1 MKNKF
6 LIIMK
11 QLTVICLFLFSAI
24 TLAQNTTVEGTI
36 TSEIDG
42 MALPGVSVIIQGT
55 NKGTATDFDGK
66 FTIEVS
72 KGGTLVISYL
82 GFKTQSIVVKDSN
95 IYNVILEEDFA
106 SLDEVVVT
114 GYGKEKK
121 KDITGAITVVDV
133 DELNSVATP
142 NVISKLQS
150 KVPGLSLTSSG
161 VPGGNDTQISIRGL
175 TSVFGGTGPLWVID
189 GVQTSSPSGLNPN
202 DIESIQVLKDAASA
216 GIYGTEAARGVI
228 IVTTKQAKKGN
239 AKITLDSRITL
250 NTIREDFSVLESQ
263 DWLDVRYQANGGVPV
278 VAGSFVYTP
287 GTPLPEF
294 LDADSNLRV
303 SNTNWVDVITKNS
316 ISTTTDFSYSVA
328 KNNWKIFTGL
338 GYAKDDGII
347 RNTYY
352 ERATLRLNS
361 SIKLLKDK
369 LTIGENL
376 TVASFG
382 EVKANSMEDA
392 LLQNPL
398 IPIYAEDG
406 TWGGPTG
413 AGLQDKW
420 NPLAILD
427 INKNNVQ
434 KTWRTFG
441 NVYADY
447 DIIDGLKFSTKFNFD
462 HNSYKFDEHTA
473 SFNQNGSILGNI
485 FIQDGE
491 NYERFARNRNV
502 SDTYIFTNLLSYN
515 KEFGDHSLSAF
526 VGHETYR
533 KDQQNEFSRIQV
545 PMGTKVDF
553 ENIDQYDIIA
563 DESVLDAYGIGPDS
577 KRESMFGK
585 VSYDFADKYYAS
597 ASVRRD
603 GSSRFGKNNRY
614 GVFPTASVGWTI
626 SNEGFMQNSK
636 DVNNLKLRA
645 SWGGNGNADILE
657 YAQYSIYNIALE
669 NSNYDL
675 TGGGTGPINIGVSP
689 NQIGNPDLKWEQ
701 SYQTNLGV
709 DASLFDNRIN
719 LVVDL
724 YKKTTSDLLLQTIQ
738 PSVLGEA
745 GSTLFFNAGDME
757 NKGVDIVL
765 GYSSKMKNNF
775 KFGVDLTYSAY
786 KNEVTALNNSDNFIL
801 QGVSYTGVGYPIGSY
816 FGYVADG
823 LFRTP
828 EEVAVHAEQT
838 GKALGNIRYRDL
850 NGDGVVNQDDRT
862 IIGNPH
868 PDFIYGI
875 NLSSSYKN
883 WDFGLFFDGRQGNDM
898 YNAQREMLDFP
909 YFGFNHGLNTLDA
922 WSPSNANSTIP
933 ALSTADTND
942 QKRASTYFIEDGSFF
957 RLKSVNISYNFNSEG
972 IDKLG
977 LRSAKIYLQAENL
990 INITSFTGYDYEV
1003 PGLSRTG
1010 IGIAGMAVY
1019 PHTKTFSLGF
1029 NLQF

>member
-1 MKNKF
+1 M
-6 LIIMK
+6 
-11 QLTVICLFLFSAI
+11 FLFSAI
-24 TLAQNTTVEGTI
+24 TFAQNITVKGTVS
-36 TSEIDG
+36 SEIDG
-42 MALPGVSVIIQGT
+42 IALIGASVIVQGT
-55 NKGTATDFDGK
+55 NNGTTTDFDGK
-66 FTIEVS
+66 FTIIAK
-72 KGGTLVISYL
+72 KGETLVFSYI
-82 GFKTQSIVVKDSN
+82 GFKTQSVVVGDIN
-95 IYNVILEEDFA
+95 TYNVILKEDFA
-106 SLDEVVVT
+106 NLDEVVVT
-114 GYGKEKK
+114 GYGKERK
-121 KDITGAITVVDV
+121 KDITGAISVVDV

-189 GVQTSSPSGLNPN
+189 GVQTSTPAGLNPN

-228 IVTTKQAKKGN
+228 IITTKQAKTGTSL
-239 AKITLDSRITL
+239 ITLDSRITL
-250 NTIREDFSVLESQ
+250 NTIREDFSVLGSQ
-263 DWLDVRYQANGGVPV
+263 DWLDVRYRANGGVPV
-278 VAGSFVYTP
+278 VAGSFVYMP
-287 GTPLPEF
+287 GTPLPDF
-294 LDADSNLRV
+294 LDADYNLRV

-316 ISTTTDFSYSVA
+316 ISSTTDFSYSLA

-338 GYAKDDGII
+338 GYSKDDGII

-352 ERATLRLNS
+352 ERGTLRLNS
-361 SIKLLKDK
+361 SVKLLKNK

-376 TVASFG
+376 TVANFG
-382 EVKANSMEDA
+382 EVKGNSMEDA

-398 IPIYAEDG
+398 IPVYAEDG
-406 TWGGPTG
+406 SWGGPTG

-420 NPLAILD
+420 NPLAILE

-441 NVYADY
+441 NIYADY

-485 FIQDGE
+485 FIQDGQDFQ
-491 NYERFARNRNV
+491 RFARNRNV
-502 SDTYIFTNLLSYN
+502 SDTYIFTNLFSYS
-515 KEFGDHSLSAF
+515 KEFGEHSLNAF
-526 VGHETYR
+526 VGHETFR

-545 PMGTKVDF
+545 LKGTIVDF
-553 ENIDQYDIIA
+553 ENIDQYEIIA
-563 DESVLDAYGIGPDS
+563 DESVLDAYGIGADS

-585 VSYDFADKYYAS
+585 VSYNYADKYYAS
-597 ASVRRD
+597 GSLRRD
-603 GSSRFGKNNRY
+603 GNSRFGKNNRY

-626 SNEGFMQNSK
+626 SNEDFMLNSK
-636 DVNNLKLRA
+636 AVNNLKLRA

-675 TGGGTGPINIGVSP
+675 NGGGTGPIDIGVSP
-689 NQIGNPDLKWEQ
+689 NQVGNPDLKWEQ
-701 SYQTNLGV
+701 SYQTNLGL
-709 DASLFDNRIN
+709 DASLFDSRIN

-724 YKKTTSDLLLQTIQ
+724 YEKTTSDLLLQTIQ

-745 GSTLFFNAGDME
+745 GSTLFFNAGDMV
-757 NKGVDIVL
+757 NRGVDIVL
-765 GYSSKMKNNF
+765 GYSSKEKNNF
-775 KFGVDLTYSAY
+775 KFGVDLTFSAY
-786 KNEVTALNNSDNFIL
+786 RNEVTSLNNSNNFIL
-801 QGVSYTGVGYPIGSY
+801 QGVSYTGTGHPIGSY

-850 NGDGVVNQDDRT
+850 NGDGVINQDDRT

-875 NLSSSYKN
+875 NLSSSFKN
-883 WDFGLFFDGRQGNDM
+883 WDFGIFFDGRQGNDM

-922 WSPSNANSTIP
+922 WSPSNANATIP
-933 ALSTADTND
+933 ALTTSDSND
-942 QKRASTYFIEDGSFF
+942 QKRASTYFVEDGSFF
-957 RLKSVNISYNFNSEG
+957 RLKSVNIAYNFNAEG
-972 IDKLG
+972 LG
-977 LRSAKIYLQAENL
+977 KIGLKSAKVYLQAENL
-990 INITSFTGYDYEV
+990 INITSFTGFDYEV

>member
-6 LIIMK
+6 LINMK
-11 QLTVICLFLFSAI
+11 QLKFICLFLFSMVAFG
-24 TLAQNTTVEGTI
+24 QDVTI
-36 TSEIDG
+36 NGSVTSESDG
-42 MALPGVSVIIQGT
+42 QVLPGATVLIQGT
-55 NKGTATDFDGK
+55 NKGTTTDFDGNYQLEAK
-66 FTIEVS
+66 QGDV
-72 KGGTLVISYL
+72 LVISYV
-82 GFKTQSIVVKDSN
+82 GYKEAKITVADGAN
-95 IYNVILEEDFA
+95 YNVVLQEDIAQLEI
-106 SLDEVVVT
+106 VIVT
-114 GYGKEKK
+114 GYATEKK

-189 GVQTSSPSGLNPN
+189 GVQTSSPAGLNPN

-228 IVTTKQAKKGN
+228 IVTTKQAKSGTT
-239 AKITLDSRITL
+239 KITLDSRLTL
-250 NTIREDFSVLESQ
+250 NTIREDFSVLGAQ
-263 DWLDVRYQANGGVPV
+263 DWLDVRYRANGGVPV
-278 VAGSFVYTP
+278 VAGNFVYTP

-294 LDADSNLRV
+294 LDANNNLRV
-303 SNTNWVDVITKNS
+303 SNTNWVDVITKNA
-316 ISTTTDFSYSVA
+316 ISTTTDFGYSVA
-328 KNNWKIFTGL
+328 KNNWKIFGGL

-352 ERATLRLNS
+352 ERATLRLNT

-376 TVASFG
+376 TVANFQ
-382 EVKANSMEDA
+382 EVRGNSMEEA

-398 IPIYAEDG
+398 IPVYGEDG
-406 TWGGPTG
+406 SWGGPTG

-420 NPLAILD
+420 NPLAILH
-427 INKNNVQ
+427 INKDNVQ

-447 DIIDGLKFSTKFNFD
+447 EIIEGLKFSTKFNFD
-462 HNSYKFDEHTA
+462 HNSFKFNEHTA
-473 SFNQNGSILGNI
+473 AFNQNGSTLGNI
-485 FIQDGE
+485 FILDGQD
-491 NYERFARNRNV
+491 YQRFSRDRNV
-502 SDTYIFTNLLSYN
+502 SDTYIFTNLLSYS
-515 KEFGDHSLSAF
+515 KEFGSHSISAF
-526 VGHETYR
+526 VGHETFR
-533 KDQQNEFSRIQV
+533 KVQDNEHFRIRV
-545 PMGTKVDF
+545 PLGTNVDF
-553 ENIDQYDIIA
+553 GNIDQYEIIE
-563 DESVLDAYGIGPDS
+563 DSSILDAYGIGADS

-585 VSYDFADKYYAS
+585 VSYDYSDKYYAS

-603 GSSRFGKNNRY
+603 GNSRFGRNNRY

-626 SNEGFMQNSK
+626 SNENFMEDSK
-636 DVNNLKLRA
+636 AINNLKLRA

-657 YAQYSIYNIALE
+657 YAQYSFFEQALE

-675 TGGGTGPINIGVSP
+675 SGGGTGPIDLGVSP
-689 NQIGNPDLKWEQ
+689 NQVGNPDLKWEQ
-701 SYQTNLGV
+701 SYQTNVGL
-709 DASLFDNRIN
+709 DASLFDSRIN
-719 LVVDL
+719 FVVDV

-757 NKGVDIVL
+757 NKGIDIVL
-765 GYSSKMKNNF
+765 GYSSKLKNDF

-786 KNEVTALNNSDNFIL
+786 KNEVTSINDSDNFIL
-801 QGVSYTGVGYPIGSY
+801 QGVSFTGVGHPIGSY

-898 YNAQREMLDFP
+898 YNAQRELLDFP

-933 ALSTADTND
+933 ALSTADSND

-957 RLKSVNISYNFNSEG
+957 RLKSVNVSYTIDSERLS
-972 IDKLG
+972 KLG
-977 LRSAKIYLQAENL
+977 LKTAKVYLQAENL
-990 INITSFTGYDYEV
+990 INITSFTGFDYEV

>member
-11 QLTVICLFLFSAI
+11 QLTIICLFLFSAI
-24 TLAQNTTVEGTI
+24 TFAQNIKVKGTI
-36 TSEIDG
+36 TSDVDG

-55 NKGTATDFDGK
+55 NRGTATDFDGQ
-66 FTIEVS
+66 FQLEVS
-72 KGGTLVISYL
+72 QGDILVISYV
-82 GFKTQSIVVKDSN
+82 GYKEVKVPISN
-95 IYNVILEEDFA
+95 NANYNIKLQEDIA
-106 SLDEVVVT
+106 QLDAVVVV
-114 GYGKEKK
+114 GYSTERK
-121 KDITGAITVVDV
+121 KDITGAITIVSV
-133 DELNSVATP
+133 DELNTVATP

-189 GVQTSSPSGLNPN
+189 GVQTSNPAGLNPN
-202 DIESIQVLKDAASA
+202 EIESIQVLKDAASA

-228 IVTTKQAKKGN
+228 IVTTKQAKKGS
-239 AKITLDSRITL
+239 AKITLDSRVTL
-250 NTIREDFSVLESQ
+250 NTIREDFSVLGSQ
-263 DWLDVRYQANGGVPV
+263 DWLDVRYRANGGVPV

-294 LDADSNLRV
+294 LDANNNLRL
-303 SNTNWVDVITKNS
+303 SNTNWVDVITRNS
-316 ISTTTDFSYSVA
+316 ISTTTDFGYSIA
-328 KNNWKIFTGL
+328 KNNWKLFTGL
-338 GYAKDDGII
+338 GHAKDDGII

-352 ERATLRLNS
+352 ERGTFRLNS
-361 SIKLLKDK
+361 SINFFNEK

-376 TVASFG
+376 TVAHFG
-382 EVKANSMEDA
+382 EVRANSMEDA

-398 IPIYAEDG
+398 IPVYAEDG

-420 NPLAILD
+420 NPLAILE

-441 NVYADY
+441 NVFLDY
-447 DIIDGLKFSTKFNFD
+447 EIIDGLKFSTKFNFD
-462 HNSYKFDEHTA
+462 HNSYKYDEHTA

-485 FIQDGE
+485 FIQDGQ

-526 VGHETYR
+526 VGHETFR
-533 KDQQNEFSRIQV
+533 KDQNNEFSRIQV
-545 PMGTKVDF
+545 LQGTKVDF
-553 ENIDQYDIIA
+553 ENIAQYDIIA
-563 DESVLDAYGIGPDS
+563 DESILDAYGIGADS

-585 VSYDFADKYYAS
+585 LSYDYADKYYVS

-603 GSSRFGKNNRY
+603 GSSRFGRNNRY
-614 GVFPTASVGWTI
+614 GIFPTASVGWTL
-626 SNEGFMQNSK
+626 SNENFLKESTSI
-636 DVNNLKLRA
+636 NNLKLRA

-675 TGGGTGPINIGVSP
+675 SGDGTGPIDLGVSP
-689 NQIGNPDLKWEQ
+689 NQVGNPDLKWEQ
-701 SYQTNLGV
+701 SYQTNIGLDV
-709 DASLFDNRIN
+709 SLLDSRIN
-719 LVVDL
+719 LVVDV
-724 YKKTTSDLLLQTIQ
+724 YEKTTSDLLLQTVQ
-738 PSVLGEA
+738 PAVLGEA
-745 GSTLFFNAGDME
+745 GGTLFFNAGDMV
-757 NKGVDIVL
+757 NRGIDIVL
-765 GYSSKMKNNF
+765 GYGSKLKNDF
-775 KFGVDLTYSAY
+775 KFGIDLTYSAY

-801 QGVSYTGVGYPIGSY
+801 QGVSYTGVGNPIGSY
-816 FGYVADG
+816 FGFIADG
-823 LFRTP
+823 IFRTP

-838 GKALGNIRYRDL
+838 GKALGNLRYRDL
-850 NGDGVVNQDDRT
+850 NGDGTINQEDRT

-875 NLSSSYKN
+875 NLTASYKN

-898 YNAQREMLDFP
+898 YNSQRELLDFP

-942 QKRASTYFIEDGSFF
+942 QRRPSTYFVEDGSFF
-957 RLKSVNISYNFNSEG
+957 RLKNVSVSYNFDTEKINK
-972 IDKLG
+972 IG
-977 LRSAKIYLQAENL
+977 LAGAKIYLQAENL
-990 INITSFTGYDYEV
+990 INVTSFTGFDYEV